1 MDITLKQLRYLVQV
15 AESGSISLAARR
27 LYISQPA
34 LSSAIFQLETNLG
47 VSLLIRHHAR
57 GISLTPAGSKFLARA
72 RSLLGYADEL
82 EWLGRELGDSVRG
95 EIVVGCFL
103 TLAPF
108 FMPKLLHKL
117 QQSHPEL
124 YVRLIEGALDEV
136 QDSLLSGNT
145 EIALLYNIDLNPQ
158 LTVERMT
165 QVQPYVVLPINH
177 SLAKKQTISISALK
191 NEPMILLD
199 LPHSREYFQSLFSDA
214 GIEPTIR
221 HRTQSF
227 ELVRGLVGKGHG
239 YSILNLQ
246 PRSNQTYDGGRV
258 KYIPIET
265 PKKDLAIAIAWPENI
280 PLTRRAEVFIE
291 LCRRFFK
298 SS

>member
-1 MDITLKQLRYLVQV
+1 MAITLKQLRYLVQV
-15 AESGSISLAARR
+15 AESGSISLAARH

-34 LSSAIFQLETNLG
+34 LSSAIFKLEGNLG

-57 GISLTPAGSKFLARA
+57 GISLTPAGTKFLARA

-108 FMPKLLHKL
+108 FMPKLLNKL

-124 YVRLIEGALDEV
+124 YVRLIEGTLDQV
-136 QDSLLSGNT
+136 QNSLLSGNT
-145 EIALLYNIDLNPQ
+145 EIALLYNIDLDHQ
-158 LTVERMT
+158 LMVEPMT
-165 QVQPYVVLPINH
+165 QVQPYAVLPTNH

-246 PRSNQTYDGGRV
+246 PHSNQTYDGGRV
-258 KYIPIET
+258 KYIPIDN
-265 PKKDLAIAIAWPENI
+265 PKTDLAIAIAWPANI

-298 SS
+298 NV